1 MIPTP
6 LPAGRKPKAIDEERN
21 VSEIPD
27 IQSRVAEINAK
38 IKSELLHDRL
48 SDATAK
54 AIVVVWMGAAVF
66 FGFMLS
72 ESQFKNQDQIAQE
85 QYHANRN

>member
-1 MIPTP
+1 M
-6 LPAGRKPKAIDEERN
+6 
-21 VSEIPD
+21 SD
-27 IQSRVAEINAK
+27 IQSRVAEINDK
-38 IKSELLHDRL
+38 IKAELLHDRL

-72 ESQFKNQDQIAQE
+72 EAQVKKIDLINQE
-85 QYHANRN
+85 QTNVVAR

>member
-1 MIPTP
+1 MT
-6 LPAGRKPKAIDEERN
+6 
-21 VSEIPD
+21 D
-27 IQSRVAEINAK
+27 IQSRVAEINDK

-72 ESQFKNQDQIAQE
+72 EAQFKSKALDQQE
-85 QYHANRN
+85 SSYVAH

>member
-1 MIPTP
+1 MT
-6 LPAGRKPKAIDEERN
+6 
-21 VSEIPD
+21 D
-27 IQSRVAEINAK
+27 IQSRVAEINEK
-38 IKSELLHDRL
+38 IKGELLHDRL

-72 ESQFKNQDQIAQE
+72 ESKFKSNALDQQE
-85 QYHANRN
+85 SSYVSR